1 MKGLSFIF
9 SSMFLFLLCIS
20 FMIETEAGLR
30 NGDGVYIVYMGS
42 ASSAANAYRA
52 QILINTMFKRFI
64 LHYTEQDM
72 RLLLTYSFLLW
83 ILRWVS
89 FCRRANDIIHTYKH
103 GFTGFAARLTAE
115 EAKFIAKKP
124 GVVSVFPDPNYQL
137 HTTHS
142 WDFLKYQ
149 TAVKID
155 SGPPSS
161 PASDGSY
168 DTIIG
173 LLDTGIWPESE
184 SFSDKDM
191 GPVPSRWKGT
201 CMEAKD
207 FNSSN
212 CNRFTHFLSHT

>member
-1 MKGLSFIF
+1 M
-9 SSMFLFLLCIS
+9 
-20 FMIETEAGLR
+20 
-30 NGDGVYIVYMGS
+30 
-42 ASSAANAYRA
+42 
-52 QILINTMFKRFI
+52 
-64 LHYTEQDM
+64 
-72 RLLLTYSFLLW
+72 
-83 ILRWVS
+83 
-89 FCRRANDIIHTYKH
+89 
-103 GFTGFAARLTAE
+103 TAE
-115 EAKFIAKKP
+115 EAKVIAKKP

-212 CNRFTHFLSHT
+212 CNRLHTFFQTLTKVTTDVMLLTSFLSTVFMQKDNRSKILQKP